1 MNWLLDP
8 YRELHTYRVAG
19 YLLLGLPIG
28 IVEFVAIVTGLSMGF
43 GLLITLLGIPVL
55 VMTLLGAR
63 ACASFERELA
73 RTLLDA
79 PMPRHQPRPDRS
91 TGFFWRR
98 LVDLVTDRDTWAGI
112 AFMLLRLP
120 LGIIDFTVV
129 VTIVSLALGGFANPI
144 LFLLGL
150 EYTAIGDFV
159 IDTFAESLIYLPF
172 SIVFLLDRSPHSL
185 GLVDHPYPDRHRLP
199 GTAWPRRVEGR
210 GRGRALP
217 YRRRRRLPDLR
228 RAPAAI
234 RQRTLPQPQP
244 GRSCIARSRIDGTG
258 GGPPRRRPDP
268 LDPCVGRTD

>member
-1 MNWLLDP
+1 VNWLLDP
-8 YRELHTYRVAG
+8 YRDLHTYRVVG

-28 IVEFVAIVTGLSMGF
+28 IVEFVAIVTGLSLGF

-63 ACASFERELA
+63 AAASFERELA

-91 TGFFWRR
+91 TGIFWRR
-98 LVDLVTDRDTWAGI
+98 LVDLVTDRDTWAGL

-120 LGIIDFTVV
+120 LGIMDFTVV

-172 SIVFLLDRSPHSL
+172 SIVFLLTGPRILLAWSIIPTRIATAFL
-185 GLVDHPYPDRHRLP
+185 GRLGRAELKEEVAGVLSRTGGADAFRIFDELRLRFGKGP
-199 GTAWPRRVEGR
+199 FLNPNRVEA
-210 GRGRALP
+210 AL
-217 YRRRRRLPDLR
+217 LALE
-228 RAPAAI
+228 
-234 RQRTLPQPQP
+234 
-244 GRSCIARSRIDGTG
+244 STG
-258 GGPPRRRPDP
+258 QVVAQHEG
-268 LDPCVGRTD
+268 GRTRWTLA